1 MTISTIIALMGLS
14 ALVANAKIQATSWFE
29 RFCIKAIDAPL
40 AIGWNVEVS
49 LRCVDGSLGK
59 DLSTM
64 FFYFSLKIYDVLQG
78 CVDLALET
86 LALSGLLNEDSPT
99 KGNSH

>member
-1 MTISTIIALMGLS
+1 LAVLNRSFPL
-14 ALVANAKIQATSWFE
+14 ATTWFE

-40 AIGWNVEVS
+40 TISWNVEVS

-86 LALSGLLNEDSPT
+86 FTLSGLLNEDFTDLPRSDLLET
-99 KGNSH
+99 QKR